1 LQSGNS
7 IKLNTYSMYTS
18 NKFKVMNYNQRL

>member
-1 LQSGNS
+1 
-7 IKLNTYSMYTS
+7 MYIS